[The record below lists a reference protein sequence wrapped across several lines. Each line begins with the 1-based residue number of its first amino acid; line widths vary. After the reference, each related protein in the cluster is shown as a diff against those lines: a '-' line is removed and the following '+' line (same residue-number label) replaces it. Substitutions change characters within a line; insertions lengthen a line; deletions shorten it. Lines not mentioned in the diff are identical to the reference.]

1 MILDALLTQCLR
13 EPEERQRMRR
23 DVKLYDTISMIYLK
37 IAERKSRLASAFGG
51 QRSIQRSY
59 GCR

>member
-23 DVKLYDTISMIYLK
+23 DVK
-37 IAERKSRLASAFGG
+37 F
-51 QRSIQRSY
+51 IQSNFNDFLEDR
-59 GCR
+59 